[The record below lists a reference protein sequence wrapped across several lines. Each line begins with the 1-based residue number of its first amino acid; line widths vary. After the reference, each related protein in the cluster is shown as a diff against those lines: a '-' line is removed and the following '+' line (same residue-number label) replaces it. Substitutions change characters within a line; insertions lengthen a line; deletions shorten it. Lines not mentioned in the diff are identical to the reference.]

1 MGNLR
6 KEYIEELITVFSRA
20 ASDRRLLHD
29 FLKDIL
35 TPAELKEIALRWQIV
50 KQLNREVPHWDIVKN
65 LKVAVATVG
74 RGARMLLNEEGGFN
88 RILKHY
94 YSRG

>member
-1 MGNLR
+1 M
-6 KEYIEELITVFSRA
+6 ITVFGRA

-35 TPAELKEIALRWQIV
+35 APAELKEIALRWQIV
-50 KQLNREVPHWDIVKN
+50 KQLNREVPQWDIAKN
-65 LKVAVATVG
+65 LRVAVSTVG

-88 RILKHY
+88 RILKRY
-94 YSRG
+94 YSRR

>member
-6 KEYIEELITVFSRA
+6 KEYIEELITVFGRA

-35 TPAELKEIALRWQIV
+35 APAELKEIALRWQIV
-50 KQLNREVPHWDIVKN
+50 KQLNREVPQWDIAKN
-65 LKVAVATVG
+65 LRVAVSTVG

-88 RILKHY
+88 RILKRY
-94 YSRG
+94 YSRR